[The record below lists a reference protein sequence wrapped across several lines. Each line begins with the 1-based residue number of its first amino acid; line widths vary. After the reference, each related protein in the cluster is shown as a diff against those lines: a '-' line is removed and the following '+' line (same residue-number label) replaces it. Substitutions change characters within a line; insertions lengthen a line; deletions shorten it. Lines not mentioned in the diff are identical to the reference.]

1 MIRCV
6 RLIMVSHKEKKQLF
20 ISLVW
25 KAILSVSF
33 ATFLA
38 SGAIVLFGK
47 FTLDRNYEQERS
59 RVQHFYQ
66 QAFEG
71 ILTRIK
77 SDRVDI
83 GWLIP
88 AFLDSSMS
96 NEQAL
101 GAIKNLI
108 ESNWFKIELQSDI
121 ESAFLF
127 TKGGQL
133 IGEWGNTLYK
143 GQFSEWLDYVEKNE
157 STFDNILCE
166 ESCIHFHASPFLY
179 KGNFIGIFIF
189 GIDLADT
196 VLQMKNIT
204 GSNVGILTQNIDISS
219 EQANDKI
226 ISWDYKIIALTEFEK
241 NSSLLKE
248 FSRQYPSG
256 LPQNATFFQFK
267 DKHYE
272 LIPLPFNGNNR
283 TILLII
289 EDISKGLADIKKATA
304 LYAVNGLLSLLLS
317 GGVLLI
323 LLIRPTQKLK
333 NLITL
338 LPLIARKQYSLVF
351 NSLFKTKRRGKFKDE
366 IDVLESAA
374 HELIHTLQK
383 LDHEVNQ
390 RTQRLSD
397 QALELQIEKNF
408 IDNILNSAQV
418 IILTIDS
425 QRRIKSVNRYAEYL
439 TGYQECDLLGKKF
452 SDLIH
457 NEESR
462 KTLRSSIVS
471 LITTRKKTFQY
482 ECPIYS
488 LNGSELYIS
497 WFLSPLMLDDMD
509 SQTDPEVLVVG
520 LDLTDRRKYEN
531 QLTWLAEHDPLT
543 SLFNRRKFEKEL
555 EQAIVLS
562 TRYRHSSAI
571 IFFDIDQFK
580 YVNDSSGH
588 QIGDELLIKVAEKL
602 RAATRKTDVVA
613 RFGGDEFIILAPN
626 ISQSH
631 AEKLVQKICNDMS
644 TVVIADGNEQHRV
657 TVSAGLL
664 MFPEQNCT
672 AQDLLATAD
681 VAMYRAKDAGRGS
694 WRLASRDDINRREI
708 KNRVNWKTKIEKAL
722 EQDRFKLYFQPIMR
736 IADKDISH
744 YECLLRMSEH
754 SGEIVPPGLFI
765 EIAEHTGLIFQ
776 LDQRVIEL
784 AFAKQAELIKQG
796 FNIKLSI
803 NLSGEMLSNP
813 DAFKII
819 SRLLNI
825 YQLEAE
831 HFIFEVTETQAVT
844 NLQAAHDFITRIN
857 SIGGSF
863 ALDDFGVGF
872 SSMNYL
878 KQLPVDYLKID
889 GSFVK
894 HINESHE
901 DQLFVNAI
909 NSVGQGMG
917 IKTIAEFVENEEV
930 LDTLTKL
937 GVNYAQ
943 GYGIG
948 KPMPH
953 PEFHKYDSPEDSESF
968 GI

>member
-1 MIRCV
+1 MAAKR
-6 RLIMVSHKEKKQLF
+6 EKRAF
-20 ISLVW
+20 FFSLVW

-47 FTLDRNYEQERS
+47 FTLDRNYQQERT
-59 RVQHFYQ
+59 RVHNFYQ
-66 QAFEG
+66 QAFKG
-71 ILTRIK
+71 ILKRIK

-88 AFLDSSMS
+88 SFLDTSIP
-96 NEQAL
+96 NDKAL
-101 GAIKNLI
+101 NAIKELI
-108 ESNWFKIELQSDI
+108 EANWFKIELQSDI

-127 TKGGQL
+127 TKEGQL
-133 IGEWGNTLYK
+133 VGEWGNTLYQ
-143 GQFSEWLDYVEKNE
+143 GQFSEWLEYVAKNE

-166 ESCIHFHASPFLY
+166 ESCIHFHASPFLHN
-179 KGNFIGIFIF
+179 GNFIGIFIF

-204 GSNVGILTQNIDISS
+204 GSNVGILTQKMDASGDQVDERVMPWS
-219 EQANDKI
+219 FR
-226 ISWDYKIIALTEFEK
+226 IIALTEFEK
-241 NSSLLKE
+241 NMALLKA
-248 FSRQYPSG
+248 FSK
-256 LPQNATFFQFK
+256 QNPVVLDQEAKLFKFK

-272 LIPLPFNGNNR
+272 LIPLPFNGNNQ
-283 TILLII
+283 TILLVI
-289 EDISKGLADIKKATA
+289 EDISKAMADIEKATA
-304 LYAVNGLLSLLLS
+304 LYAINGLLSLLLS

-338 LPLIARKQYSLVF
+338 LPLIARKQYDLVF
-351 NSLFKTKRRGKFKDE
+351 NSLFKTKKRGKFKDE

-374 HELIHTLQK
+374 HELINTLKK
-383 LDHEVNQ
+383 LDDEVNQ

-397 QALELQIEKNF
+397 QALELQFEKNF

-418 IILTIDS
+418 IIMTIDS
-425 QRRIKSVNRYAEYL
+425 KEQIKSVNKYAEYL
-439 TGYQECDLLGKKF
+439 TGYRECALIGKKF
-452 SDLIH
+452 ADLIH
-457 NEESR
+457 DEDRR
-462 KTLRSSIVS
+462 KTIRSSIIH
-471 LITTRKKTFQY
+471 LINTRKKTLQY

-497 WFLSPLMLDDMD
+497 WFLSPLVIEDMD
-509 SQTDPEVLVVG
+509 YHPDPEILIVG

-543 SLFNRRKFEKEL
+543 SLYNRRKFEREL
-555 EQAIVLS
+555 EQAITVA
-562 TRYRHSSAI
+562 TRYDHISAI

-588 QIGDELLIKVAEKL
+588 QVGDELLIKVAEKL

-613 RFGGDEFIILAPN
+613 RFGGDEFIVLAPN
-626 ISQSH
+626 ISQAH
-631 AEKLVQKICNDMS
+631 AESLVQKICNDMS
-644 TVVIADGNEQHRV
+644 TVVIADGNERHRV

-681 VAMYRAKDAGRGS
+681 VAMYRAKEAGRGG
-694 WRLASRDDINRREI
+694 WRLASREDINRHEI
-708 KNRVNWKTKIEKAL
+708 KNRVNWKAKIEKAL
-722 EQDRFKLYFQPIMR
+722 EDERFKLYYQPIMR
-736 IADKDISH
+736 ISDNNISH
-744 YECLLRMSEH
+744 YECLLRMTDV
-754 SGEIVPPGLFI
+754 SGEIVPPGMFI

-784 AFAKQAELIKQG
+784 AFKQQAELLKKG
-796 FNIKLSI
+796 FDVKLSI

-813 DAFKII
+813 DAFNII
-819 SRLLNI
+819 SRLLEN
-825 YQLEAE
+825 YQLDAH

-844 NLQAAHDFITRIN
+844 NLQAAHDFITQIN
-857 SIGGSF
+857 GIGGSF

-878 KQLPVDYLKID
+878 KQLPVSYLKID

-894 HINESHE
+894 NIAESHE

-909 NSVGQGMG
+909 NSVGHGME
-917 IKTIAEFVENEEV
+917 IKTIAEFVENESILEI
-930 LDTLTKL
+930 LADL
-937 GVNYAQ
+937 GVDYAQ
-943 GYGIG
+943 GYGVG
-948 KPMPH
+948 KPMAY
-953 PEFHKYDSPEDSESF
+953 PEFHIDKNRDDSEF
-968 GI
+968 IDL

>member
-1 MIRCV
+1 MLPIR
-6 RLIMVSHKEKKQLF
+6 EKRQFF

-33 ATFLA
+33 ATFMA

-47 FTLDRNYEQERS
+47 FTLDRNYQQERA

-66 QAFEG
+66 QAFKG
-71 ILTRIK
+71 LLMRVK
-77 SDRVDI
+77 NDRVDI
-83 GWLIP
+83 GWLLP
-88 AFLDSSMS
+88 AFLAPSMS
-96 NEQAL
+96 KEKAL
-101 GAIKNLI
+101 STIKEMI
-108 ESNWFKIELQSDI
+108 EKNWFKIELQSDI

-127 TKGGQL
+127 TKDGRL
-133 IGEWGNTLYK
+133 IGEWGNTVYQ

-157 STFDNILCE
+157 ATFDNILCE
-166 ESCIHFHASPFLY
+166 ESCIHFHASPFLHN
-179 KGNFIGIFIF
+179 GNFIGIFIF

-204 GSNVGILTQNIDISS
+204 GSNIGILTQDFDSPNELDQ
-219 EQANDKI
+219 EKTPWTFNV
-226 ISWDYKIIALTEFEK
+226 IALTEYEK
-241 NSSLLKE
+241 NSALLKE
-248 FSRQYPSG
+248 FSKKNPTGPMQDVR
-256 LPQNATFFQFK
+256 LFEFK
-267 DKHYE
+267 DKQYE
-272 LIPLPFNGNNR
+272 LIPLPFNGNKK

-289 EDISKGLADIKKATA
+289 EDISKGLVDIKNATA
-304 LYAVNGLLSLLLS
+304 LYAANGLLSLLLS

-333 NLITL
+333 NLIAL
-338 LPLIARKQYSLVF
+338 LPLIARKQYDLVF
-351 NSLFKTKRRGKFKDE
+351 NALFKSRRRGKFKDE

-374 HELIHTLQK
+374 HELINTLK
-383 LDHEVNQ
+383 RLDDEVNQ
-390 RTQRLSD
+390 RTLRLAD
-397 QALELQIEKNF
+397 QAMELQIEKNF

-418 IILTIDS
+418 IILTVDFHR
-425 QRRIKSVNRYAEYL
+425 QIKSVNKYVEYL

-457 NEESR
+457 DENSR
-462 KTLRSSIVS
+462 KVIQTSIKN
-471 LITTRKKTFQY
+471 LIETRKKTFQY

-497 WFLSPLMLDDMD
+497 WFLSPLVIEDNDAA
-509 SQTDPEVLVVG
+509 TEPEILIVG

-543 SLFNRRKFEKEL
+543 SLYNRRKFEREL
-555 EQAIVLS
+555 EQSIIMAD
-562 TRYRHSSAI
+562 RYNHSSAI

-588 QIGDELLIKVAEKL
+588 QVGDELLIKVAEKL

-613 RFGGDEFIILAPN
+613 RFGGDEFIILAPD
-626 ISQSH
+626 ISQNH
-631 AEKLVQKICNDMS
+631 AEILVQKICNDMT
-644 TVVIADGNEQHRV
+644 TVVIGEGSEQHRV

-664 MFPEQNCT
+664 MFPVQNCT

-681 VAMYRAKDAGRGS
+681 VAMYRAKEAGRGG
-694 WRLASRDDINRREI
+694 WCLASNDDINRLEI

-722 EQDRFKLYFQPIMR
+722 EEDRFKLYFQPIMR
-736 IADKDISH
+736 ITDKSISH
-744 YECLLRMSEH
+744 YECLLRMIEND
-754 SGEIVPPGLFI
+754 GEIVPPSMFI

-784 AFAKQAELIKQG
+784 AFKQQVELIKKG
-796 FNIKLSI
+796 FDIKLSI

-813 DAFKII
+813 EAFKII
-819 SRLLNI
+819 SRLLRS
-825 YQLEAE
+825 YDLKA
-831 HFIFEVTETQAVT
+831 HRFIFEVTETQAVT
-844 NLQAAHDFITRIN
+844 NLQAAHDFITRIK
-857 SIGGSF
+857 SIGGRF

-878 KQLPVDYLKID
+878 KQLPVNYLKID

-894 HINESHE
+894 NLTESHG

-917 IKTIAEFVENEEV
+917 IKTIAEFVENDEV
-930 LDTLTKL
+930 LAILTEL
-937 GVNYAQ
+937 GVDYAQ

-948 KPMPH
+948 KPMAQ
-953 PEFHKYDSPEDSESF
+953 PEFHDCSAP
-968 GI
+968 